1 MSKLGL
7 IVAIFVF
14 TVSILKPVSS
24 SANQLN
30 SAPND
35 DVIAGIK
42 ALHRAPEKE
51 MARLKTLLDENK
63 SAAKRHEWLYLY
75 ALGKEKRGEYDEA
88 LSLAE
93 SSINDVYASSLMQQ
107 RAKLLKAKILS
118 RKGEM
123 QEAISLLNAVKQW
136 SMNYGVIQLNIGVLM
151 TLGAA
156 FENIEESKLAL
167 DNYLSAY
174 NLATQFKTQVPPL
187 ILPA

>member
-63 SAAKRHEWLYLY
+63 SAAKRHEFIDE
-75 ALGKEKRGEYDEA
+75 LGLIIQQWRRVHADF
-88 LSLAE
+88 L
-93 SSINDVYASSLMQQ
+93 DV
-107 RAKLLKAKILS
+107 LLLH
-118 RKGEM
+118 
-123 QEAISLLNAVKQW
+123 
-136 SMNYGVIQLNIGVLM
+136 
-151 TLGAA
+151 
-156 FENIEESKLAL
+156 ENR
-167 DNYLSAY
+167 
-174 NLATQFKTQVPPL
+174 
-187 ILPA
+187 